1 MGKLEEDMLK
11 AIITDF
17 DGTLVDTFEANLRAY
32 QRAFAD
38 EGLTLTANRYRECFG
53 YRFDR
58 FMSAMGIIDDN
69 IANRI
74 KEAKKDYYPKYF
86 NHLKSNHA
94 LIDLIESFK
103 AMGGKTA
110 IASTAHKE
118 NLMNVVNY
126 LNIADKFS
134 LVLAGV
140 DVKNGKPDPEIYLK
154 AMEALYVKPE
164 ETLVFEDSQVGIE
177 AAKAAGAH
185 YMIVPHAQFEVGWRS
200 LITEAHNVG
209 YTFENLYNRTRKFD

>member
-1 MGKLEEDMLK
+1 MLK